1 MLYIFHG
8 PNDFARNEKIDE
20 IRASLG
26 DPIAADLNVTMLDGR
41 DLRLGEIRNYADS
54 MPFMADKRV
63 VIVQG
68 YISQLKSQSEAVEQL
83 LDYLRQ
89 LPATTDLVLVE
100 LEMLPKNHRVLKVA
114 QEVGATIIN
123 FGSLDKNSLRPWIV
137 QRVRSLEAA
146 IEPDAVD
153 LLARLVGSDLRTLNS
168 EIEKLTLYVGDARPI
183 QKQDVDLLVPY
194 TEEAENFG
202 LTNALGQ
209 RNAQW
214 AYDQLR
220 KQLDEGRHPMSLLA
234 SIAAQVRGLL
244 EVKDMAE
251 RGLSPPEIARLK
263 GWRSDYAAKMRLK
276 EAANFSMARLEEIL
290 EMLLEMDL
298 AIKTGRIDSLLA
310 LDMLVAR
317 LCGPRQ

>member
-8 PNDFARNEKIDE
+8 PNDFARNEKIAE
-20 IRASLG
+20 IRTSLG
-26 DPIAADLNVTMLDGR
+26 DPVVADLNITTLDGR

-54 MPFMADKRV
+54 MPFMSDRRI
-63 VIVQG
+63 VIIQG
-68 YISQLKSQSEAVEQL
+68 YVSQLKSQSDEMGYLV
-83 LDYLRQ
+83 DYLEQ
-89 LPATTDLVLVE
+89 IPATTDLILVE
-100 LEMLPKNHRVLKVA
+100 MESLPKNHPVLKLANKVQA
-114 QEVGATIIN
+114 SVIN
-123 FGSLDKNSLRPWIV
+123 FGDLDRDSLRPWIM
-137 QRVRSLEAA
+137 QRVKSLQAT

-153 LLARLVGSDLRTLNS
+153 LLARLVGSNLRTLNS
-168 EIEKLTLYVGDARPI
+168 EIEKLTLYVGGSRSI
-183 QKQDVDLLVPY
+183 QSQDIKLLVPY

-202 LTNALGQ
+202 LTNAIGQ
-209 RNAQW
+209 RNARW

-220 KQLDEGRHPMSLLA
+220 KLLDEGKHPMSLLG

-251 RGLSPPEIARLK
+251 RGLSPPEIAKLK

-310 LDMLVAR
+310 LDTLVAR
-317 LCGPRQ
+317 LCRPR